1 MKVKISENRLQ
12 KLIYESIFA
21 NIKESIDT
29 PLYNMMSEK
38 DEEDDDYENQTLDD
52 LGLGDMTLKD
62 LGLKKSDVEGLTS
75 GNDSD
80 DESDEDG
87 DEPTPMPKTKKEKK
101 DKDDEE
107 EEGNGVSQIE
117 KYFDKPGVDNAP
129 FAYELFDV
137 NAEEGKDTN
146 DMKNARHLF
155 AAKKNH
161 DLNDNGYPYSFTSTE
176 KNELQNMI
184 SSAGLTESKLRLTES
199 ELKAIVAEC
208 VKRKMNEGFFNFGAK
223 NQQAQGAGQ
232 VPEMKQNFINAYKN
246 AGAVISRWR
255 FSKTASPAQLKAVQY
270 WSNQLNNCYQHGLDA
285 CETLAQNR
293 NDASALKIFNQCYYN
308 MWKIYTPQYLNQ
320 NIKRGMQ

>member
-75 GNDSD
+75 GSNSD

-87 DEPTPMPKTKKEKK
+87 DEPTPMPKPKKEKK
-101 DKDDEE
+101 DKDEEE
-107 EEGNGVSQIE
+107 EEGNGISQIE

-208 VKRKMNEGFFNFGAK
+208 VKKKMNK
-223 NQQAQGAGQ
+223 
-232 VPEMKQNFINAYKN
+232 
-246 AGAVISRWR
+246 RL
-255 FSKTASPAQLKAVQY
+255 FSKS
-270 WSNQLNNCYQHGLDA
+270 
-285 CETLAQNR
+285 
-293 NDASALKIFNQCYYN
+293 
-308 MWKIYTPQYLNQ
+308 
-320 NIKRGMQ
+320 